1 MAKQINVSGD
11 KVRLMGLDDTDKKIL
26 RELQGNLPVVRQP
39 FLEVADR
46 IGISESEFFERV
58 ERLTQEAIIRKFGLR
73 IDSKKVGFKS
83 TLMGMKVSPE
93 KLEETAGKLSEY
105 EFVTHNYAR
114 DHEYNLWFTII
125 ERDADALKEA
135 IERIKREVEFKDLLD
150 LPVLQKFKINVRFD
164 IK

>member
-1 MAKQINVSGD
+1 ME
-11 KVRLMGLDDTDKKIL
+11 LDDTDKKIL

-39 FLEVADR
+39 FLEVAER
-46 IGISESEFFERV
+46 VGISEKEFFERV
-58 ERLTQEAIIRKFGLR
+58 ERLTKDGIIRKFGLR

-83 TLMGMKVSPE
+83 TLMAMKVAPDM
-93 KLEETAGKLSEY
+93 LDETANKLSGY

-114 DHEYNLWFTII
+114 DHEYNLWFTVI
-125 ERDADALKEA
+125 ERDADALKDA
-135 IERIKREVEFKDLLD
+135 IERIKREVEFDDLLD

>member
-1 MAKQINVSGD
+1 ME
-11 KVRLMGLDDTDKKIL
+11 LDEIDKKIM

-39 FLEVADR
+39 FLEVAEKA
-46 IGISESEFFERV
+46 GITEDDFFERV
-58 ERLTQEAIIRKFGLR
+58 KRMQDDGIIRKFGLR

-83 TLMGMKVSPE
+83 TLMAMKVAPE
-93 KLEETAGKLSEY
+93 RLEETANKLSEY

-114 DHEYNLWFTII
+114 DHEYNIWFTII
-125 ERDADALKEA
+125 ERDEGALRAA
-135 IERIKREVEFKDLLD
+135 IERVKKEIEFDDLLD

>member
-1 MAKQINVSGD
+1 ME
-11 KVRLMGLDDTDKKIL
+11 LDSTDKKIL
-26 RELQGNLPVVRQP
+26 RELQGNLPVVKQP

-46 IGISESEFFERV
+46 VGISEDEFFERV
-58 ERLTQEAIIRKFGLR
+58 ARLTDDGIIRKFGLR
-73 IDSKKVGFKS
+73 IDSKKVGYKS
-83 TLMGMKVSPE
+83 TLMAMKVASE
-93 KLEETAGKLSEY
+93 KLDETAGKLSEY

-125 ERDADALKEA
+125 ERDEDALKEA
-135 IERIKREVEFKDLLD
+135 IERIKREVEFDDLLD